1 MVSLRELIELVTLTH
16 NNVYMILLNYFV
28 STLYCCFGLEII

>member
-16 NNVYMILLNYFV
+16 NNVYMILLNYFESIV
-28 STLYCCFGLEII
+28 VLG

>member
-16 NNVYMILLNYFV
+16 NSVYKILLNYFV
-28 STLYCCFGLEII
+28 SIVVLG